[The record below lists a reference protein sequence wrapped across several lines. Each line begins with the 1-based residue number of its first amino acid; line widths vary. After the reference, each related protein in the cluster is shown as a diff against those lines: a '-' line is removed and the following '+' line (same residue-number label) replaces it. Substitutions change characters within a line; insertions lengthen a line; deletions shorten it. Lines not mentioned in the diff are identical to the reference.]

1 MNLEQSKRLGLRS
14 MHPLLI
20 LQPTHPE
27 KLSLASLWIHTV
39 GILWRK
45 TESVSQLLSGFS
57 MISANGWI
65 QLGRSHFKGVE
76 R

>member
-39 GILWRK
+39 GIL
-45 TESVSQLLSGFS
+45 
-57 MISANGWI
+57 
-65 QLGRSHFKGVE
+65 
-76 R
+76 